1 MTKNPRYSAYRP
13 SWMPPWKDFGCVV
26 TAKNGTQGFAV
37 ANHGKPVAT
46 IIAEYSS
53 QKLHAI
59 TLESKEESTK

>member
-1 MTKNPRYSAYRP
+1 
-13 SWMPPWKDFGCVV
+13 MPPWKDFGCVV